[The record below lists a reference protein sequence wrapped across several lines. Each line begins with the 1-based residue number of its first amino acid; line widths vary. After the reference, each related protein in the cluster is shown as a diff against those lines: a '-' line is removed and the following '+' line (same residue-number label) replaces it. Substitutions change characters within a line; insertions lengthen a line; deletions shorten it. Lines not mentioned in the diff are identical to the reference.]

1 MKYLKAYLIFGLF
14 LFLFASTPVLGQG
27 EIEWNFE
34 YDLDRKELVYT
45 AQLADGWHLYSQF
58 IDENS
63 GPVATTFKLEKNDS
77 IVLAKKIKEPKGQTV
92 FDKNFNSEITYFSEE
107 VKFTQKINKV
117 IEPTTVRGNVLFMVC
132 DDNGCLPPDVI
143 EFEIEI
149 KK

>member
-1 MKYLKAYLIFGLF
+1 MKYLKAYITLGLF
-14 LFLFASTPVLGQG
+14 LLLFAPLSILGQG
-27 EIEWNFE
+27 EIEWSFE
-34 YDLDRKELVYT
+34 YDSDRKELLYT

-63 GPVATTFKLEKNDS
+63 GPVATAFKLEKNDS